1 MLNVISLD
9 TSVAGATDLQFIEL
23 GLTLE
28 ASCNHTAPPLTATS
42 KLAAMATIQ

>member
-9 TSVAGATDLQFIEL
+9 TSVAGTPDLQFIEL
-23 GLTLE
+23 GVTWE
-28 ASCNHTAPPLTATS
+28 ASCNHTAPPLMATS